1 MVRAQLDTGF
11 IINLPFLAPWG
22 LERMLQSLLHLVQKG
37 LKFSEVALVAAHC
50 LTGFNMIFFSI
61 WVFFPE
67 HSWIIGLEGNGEDIS
82 LTPHYH
88 LHPLRRYLD
97 ISPAIT
103 AESSPLHIAS
113 SRIRTKRKSRTTK
126 LRALAQEYTA
136 NPANE
141 ILLWNTANTTAGIY
155 LLVEDGNKRNER
167 RCKVHSNNW

>member
-1 MVRAQLDTGF
+1 MRAQLDTGF

-97 ISPAIT
+97 ISRTIT

-113 SRIRTKRKSRTTK
+113 CRTRTGS
-126 LRALAQEYTA
+126 LWFPSASS
-136 NPANE
+136 
-141 ILLWNTANTTAGIY
+141 LLSYNY
-155 LLVEDGNKRNER
+155 FQFFLSLLLVQSKHLKPWWYLIFHIDGAQHYPFPH
-167 RCKVHSNNW
+167 VQ